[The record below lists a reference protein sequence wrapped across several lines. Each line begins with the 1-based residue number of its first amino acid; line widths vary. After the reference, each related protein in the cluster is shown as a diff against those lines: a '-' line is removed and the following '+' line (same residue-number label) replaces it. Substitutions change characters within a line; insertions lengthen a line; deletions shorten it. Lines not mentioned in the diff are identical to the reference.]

1 MTTGNAWQKKN
12 SAFDPRTPS
21 LIKPEDPFCSLMS
34 KDLKLMTQE
43 EKEKF
48 QSEIKDAKNR
58 VSFPNN
64 PTLFP
69 ESIRIKLQNLKKES

>member
-1 MTTGNAWQKKN
+1 
-12 SAFDPRTPS
+12 
-21 LIKPEDPFCSLMS
+21 MS